1 MDDCRSFPFVTHMRY
16 AVAALGL
23 AAGLAVA
30 LGSALSAQAGE
41 RPLVGASTIVFV
53 CEHGAV
59 KSTVA
64 AAHFNRIAKQ
74 RGLPYVAVSR
84 GIDLYPEV
92 PASVRMGL
100 AGDGLVPNDGM
111 PRDLRADEASAAAR
125 VIAFDRV
132 PLERSGGAAISYW
145 LDMPAVTKN
154 YSAGRDAIVRRVE
167 EVIDA
172 LATNR

>member
-1 MDDCRSFPFVTHMRY
+1 MDDRRFLSFATVRRH

-23 AAGLAVA
+23 AAGVAVA
-30 LGSALSAQAGE
+30 LAAISGVQAGDRE
-41 RPLVGASTIVFV
+41 LVGPSTIVFV
-53 CEHGAV
+53 CEHGGV

-64 AAHFNRIAKQ
+64 AAHFNRIARQ
-74 RGLPYVAVSR
+74 RGLPFVAVSR

-92 PASVRMGL
+92 PASVRVGL
-100 AGDGLVPNDGM
+100 AGDGLAPSDT

-132 PLERSGGAAISYW
+132 PLELSGGAAVTYW
-145 LDMPAVTKN
+145 PDMPAVTKN

-167 EVIDA
+167 EIIDA
-172 LATNR
+172 LAANR